1 MHNPLV
7 SAYSAPQGYRPM
19 VRELAVLAALGAAFV
34 SSGAPAAATASR
46 LEGARTVT
54 HPDHLSTAETR
65 ALDNLLERSG
75 LHVQLESLSA
85 GVRVQFLR
93 GRGRLSGQDRVTIDR
108 IVSERFAAEALYA
121 RIRLEFERN
130 LDAAKLAKVL
140 AWLDSPLGKRITGLE
155 LAAPVS
161 DGGLDAVA
169 DLDHDRLSPGR
180 LGLIERLDTGGGA
193 SETTV
198 DVTMA
203 IVRSLTRAFQPAMA
217 RPSRGQLEEE
227 FAQARNRT
235 LEQIKY
241 ACLVGMLSVYRSLS
255 EQELEWYVQFVES
268 EAGQWYM
275 SVMNSTLLTAV
286 DVAAEATAA
295 ELVTAVPQ
303 LVGDLR

>member
-1 MHNPLV
+1 MI
-7 SAYSAPQGYRPM
+7 
-19 VRELAVLAALGAAFV
+19 RELVVLAALGTAFV
-34 SSGAPAAATASR
+34 ASGAPAAASASR
-46 LEGARTVT
+46 LEGARTVAR
-54 HPDHLSTAETR
+54 PDHLSTANMR

-75 LHVQLESLSA
+75 LQVQLESLSA
-85 GVRVQFLR
+85 GVRVRFLR
-93 GRGRLSGQDRVTIDR
+93 GPGRLSGRDRVTIDR

-140 AWLDSPLGKRITGLE
+140 EWFDSPLGRRITGLE

-161 DGGLDAVA
+161 DGGLDAVVG
-169 DLDHDRLSPGR
+169 LGHDRLAPRR

-203 IVRSLTRAFQPAMA
+203 ILRGLTRAFQPAVT
-217 RPSRGQLEEE
+217 RPSRGRLEEE

-235 LEQIKY
+235 LEQIKH
-241 ACLVGMLSVYRSLS
+241 ACLVGMLSAYRSLS
-255 EQELEWYVQFVES
+255 EQELEQYAQLVES

-275 SVMNSTLLTAV
+275 SVMNNTLVTAV

>member
-1 MHNPLV
+1 MIC
-7 SAYSAPQGYRPM
+7 G
-19 VRELAVLAALGAAFV
+19 LAVLAALGTAFV
-34 SSGAPAAATASR
+34 ASGAPAAASASR
-46 LEGARTVT
+46 LEGARTVAR
-54 HPDHLSTAETR
+54 PDHLSTANMR

-75 LHVQLESLSA
+75 LQVQLESLSA

-93 GRGRLSGQDRVTIDR
+93 GPGRLSGRDRITIDR

-121 RIRLEFERN
+121 RIRLE
-130 LDAAKLAKVL
+130 AVVG
-140 AWLDSPLGKRITGLE
+140 LG
-155 LAAPVS
+155 
-161 DGGLDAVA
+161 
-169 DLDHDRLSPGR
+169 HDRLAPRR

-203 IVRSLTRAFQPAMA
+203 ILRSLTRAFQPAVT
-217 RPSRGQLEEE
+217 RPSSGQFEEE

-235 LEQIKY
+235 LEQIKH
-241 ACLVGMLSVYRSLS
+241 ACLVGMLSAYRSLS
-255 EQELEWYVQFVES
+255 EQELEQYVQFVES

-275 SVMNSTLLTAV
+275 SVMNSTLVTAV

>member
-1 MHNPLV
+1 
-7 SAYSAPQGYRPM
+7 M
-19 VRELAVLAALGAAFV
+19 VRELAVLAALGTAFV

-46 LEGARTVT
+46 LEGARTVAR
-54 HPDHLSTAETR
+54 PDHLSTAETR

-75 LHVQLESLSA
+75 LQAQLESLSA
-85 GVRVQFLR
+85 GVRVKFLR
-93 GRGRLSGQDRVTIDR
+93 GRSPLSGQDRVTIDR

-140 AWLDSPLGKRITGLE
+140 AWFDSPLGRRITGLE

-169 DLDHDRLSPGR
+169 DLGHDRLAPRR
-180 LGLIERLDTGGGA
+180 LGLIERLDSGGGA

-203 IVRSLTRAFQPAMA
+203 ILRSLTRAFQPAMPAVA

-227 FAQARNRT
+227 FARARNRT
-235 LEQIKY
+235 LEQIKH
-241 ACLVGMLSVYRSLS
+241 ACLVGMLSAYRSLS
-255 EQELEWYVQFVES
+255 EQELEQYVQFVES

>member
-1 MHNPLV
+1 
-7 SAYSAPQGYRPM
+7 M
-19 VRELAVLAALGAAFV
+19 VRELAVVAALGAAFV
-34 SSGAPAAATASR
+34 SSGSPAAAPASR
-46 LEGARTVT
+46 LEGARAITR
-54 HPDHLSTAETR
+54 PDHPSPAETR

-75 LHVQLESLSA
+75 LRAQLESLSA

-108 IVSERFAAEALYA
+108 IVSERFATEALYA

-130 LDAAKLAKVL
+130 LDAAKLARVL
-140 AWLDSPLGKRITGLE
+140 AWYDSPLGRRITGLE

-161 DGGLDAVA
+161 EDGPDAIA
-169 DLDHDRLSPGR
+169 DLDDLDNDRPSPRR
-180 LGLIERLDTGGGA
+180 LGLIERLDTRGGA

-203 IVRSLTRAFQPAMA
+203 IVRSLTRAFQPGIPAVA
-217 RPSRGQLEEE
+217 RLSRGQLEEE
-227 FAQARNRT
+227 FARARNRT
-235 LEQIKY
+235 LERIKY
-241 ACLVGMLSVYRSLS
+241 ACLVSMFSAYRSLS
-255 EQELEWYVQFVES
+255 EQELEQYVQFVES

-286 DVAAEATAA
+286 DVAAEATAV